1 MAPYVTRA
9 GTWSGYD
16 MVDMATLLNKT
27 FNAVFTREDAEVVPD
42 PTMRPVAA
50 ELRTAGFTMRKIK
63 GKIIQLRTNTAEG
76 PDAIG
81 PTVCKNLWMGLLLHR
96 P

>member
-1 MAPYVTRA
+1 MTRA

-16 MVDMATLLNKT
+16 MVDMATLLSKT
-27 FNAVFTREDAEVVPD
+27 FNAVFTSEDAEAVPD
-42 PTMRPVAA
+42 PTKRQVAA
-50 ELRTAGFTMRKIK
+50 ELKTAGFTVRKIK
-63 GKIIQLRTNTAEG
+63 GKISQLRTNTAEG

-81 PTVCKNLWMGLLLHR
+81 PMVCKNLWMGWLLHR